1 MVGWRQ
7 TSARGVRMNLRSA
20 KHAASFMNAFTDYL
34 LPSAPDVDFKTAP
47 LSASRDNLE
56 EMCELGQRFISP
68 MERCGGAFFHEAEVE
83 SSLMEDVEQTAAACK
98 VQSWH
103 LFSFY
108 PWSLMIQDARRGG
121 RNMQQQQEQQHWTRG
136 STLWSSRSRDGWL
149 AADITWVVR
158 MNLHPTQ
165 MWPGS
170 T

>member
-20 KHAASFMNAFTDYL
+20 KHAASLMNAFTDYL
-34 LPSAPDVDFKTAP
+34 LPSAPDVGFKTAP
-47 LSASRDNLE
+47 LSASRDNIE

-108 PWSLMIQDARRGG
+108 PWSLIMTDSGCQAGREEHAAAAARAAALD
-121 RNMQQQQEQQHWTRG
+121 TREH
-136 STLWSSRSRDGWL
+136 TLEFKES
-149 AADITWVVR
+149 
-158 MNLHPTQ
+158 
-165 MWPGS
+165 
-170 T
+170 